1 MAGSVIFIFMQIE
14 RDKKK
19 NLFLER
25 ERERGCVF
33 FVKFVVNVGVGVGGV
48 GA

>member
-14 RDKKK
+14 REKK